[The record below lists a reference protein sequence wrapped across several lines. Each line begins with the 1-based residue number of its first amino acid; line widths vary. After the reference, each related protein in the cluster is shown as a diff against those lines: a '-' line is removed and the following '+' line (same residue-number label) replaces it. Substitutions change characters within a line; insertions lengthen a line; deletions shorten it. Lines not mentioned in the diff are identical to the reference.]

1 MASTAAAVSP
11 HGYVFK
17 GKSYKQLLRDGD
29 MLKIY
34 MEIKK
39 EREGAEEISIENFKN
54 TSGNL
59 VIPGGKKGFEF
70 LEHFIN
76 DIGILLPGGII
87 VYSDETQ
94 YDLDTV
100 TEVLHFI
107 GYADRD
113 EVISKMIHDKDLL
126 NLSRLNSGHN
136 NKNNPFRNYR
146 GAPSMANNSSEANT
160 SSEGNWASESNSSL
174 EGFNLSKANLRAIS
188 RAKKAT
194 PTKKSRAA
202 RRRASKGKTRKS
214 PRGKKRH
221 SPSH

>member
-1 MASTAAAVSP
+1 MSP

-17 GKSYKQLLRDGD
+17 GKSYKQLLRNGD

-39 EREGAEEISIENFKN
+39 EREGAEEISIEDFKN

-76 DIGILLPGGII
+76 DVGILIPGGII
-87 VYSDETQ
+87 VYSDETK

-113 EVISKMIHDKDLL
+113 EVISKMIRDKDLL
-126 NLSRLNSGHN
+126 NLSRLNSGN
-136 NKNNPFRNYR
+136 SNKNNPFRNYR
-146 GAPSMANNSSEANT
+146 GAPHRAEANNASEAN
-160 SSEGNWASESNSSL
+160 SSSVSNWANESNSSL

-194 PTKKSRAA
+194 PTKKGRAE
-202 RRRASKGKTRKS
+202 RRRASKGKTRKG
-214 PRGKKRH
+214 PHGKKRY
-221 SPSH
+221 SSSQ